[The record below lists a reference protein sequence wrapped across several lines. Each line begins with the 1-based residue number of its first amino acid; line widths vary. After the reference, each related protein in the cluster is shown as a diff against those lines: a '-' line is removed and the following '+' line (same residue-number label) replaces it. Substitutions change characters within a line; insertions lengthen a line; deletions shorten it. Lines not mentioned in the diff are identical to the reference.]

1 MLKREKFAVANIYV
15 PVKRRAT
22 LDQKRVDE
30 IAASMLDKGQET
42 PILVRADGARFV
54 LVEGLHRLEAA
65 KALGEETILGFLVD
79 ARKH

>member
-1 MLKREKFAVANIYV
+1 MMKREKFTIANIYV

-22 LDQKRVDE
+22 LKPETVKE
-30 IAASMLDKGQET
+30 IAESMLQAGQQT
-42 PILVRADGARFV
+42 PILVRQDGERFV
-54 LVEGLHRLEAA
+54 LVEGLHRLEAC